1 MQDSTHS
8 TVRFLRFSVWTLLM
22 LTACLI
28 TLDFAPH
35 RVSIVPCLFLP
46 LFVPMVLLPM
56 RRKPGSGLER

>member
-8 TVRFLRFSVWTLLM
+8 AVRFLRFVVWGLLM
-22 LTACLI
+22 LTASLI

-35 RVSIVPCLFLP
+35 RIVLVFCLFLP

-56 RRKPGSGLER
+56 RRQPSGSLER